1 MGIKL
6 IKKANEAENK
16 IMEPMPF
23 KKRMDAKRDNAQ
35 AGVVE
40 KMREYIACR
49 CASAFADAV
58 QETYKD
64 VGFTEAPELKAYDM
78 AALFGTSNPQVIV
91 ADPQIDP
98 LDDAEFRDLQIAIG
112 SRWNINSVGLKIER
126 PEPDVFEGHF
136 LIPSDADKVIAVYK
150 ELLI

>member
-1 MGIKL
+1 
-6 IKKANEAENK
+6 
-16 IMEPMPF
+16 MEPTPF

-35 AGVVE
+35 AGVAE

-64 VGFTEAPELKAYDM
+64 AGFTEEPELEAYDM
-78 AALFGTSNPQVIV
+78 SALFGTSNPQVIV
-91 ADPQIDP
+91 ADPQIEP
-98 LDDAEFRDLQIAIG
+98 LDDAEFRDLKLSIG
-112 SRWNINSVGLKIER
+112 SRWNINAAGLKIER

-136 LIPSDADKVIAVYK
+136 LIPADADKVIAVYK
-150 ELLI
+150 ELRI

>member
-1 MGIKL
+1 
-6 IKKANEAENK
+6 
-16 IMEPMPF
+16 MEPALF

-35 AGVVE
+35 ASIVE

-64 VGFTEAPELKAYDM
+64 VGFTEAPELEAYDM
-78 AALFGTSNPQVIV
+78 SDLFGTSNPQVIV
-91 ADPQIDP
+91 ADPQIEP
-98 LDDAEFRDLQIAIG
+98 LDDAEFRDLKLSIG
-112 SRWNINSVGLKIER
+112 SRWNINAVGLKIER

-136 LIPSDADKVIAVYK
+136 LIPADADKVIAVYK

>member
-1 MGIKL
+1 
-6 IKKANEAENK
+6 
-16 IMEPMPF
+16 MEPMPF

-40 KMREYIACR
+40 KMREYIAFR

-64 VGFTEAPELKAYDM
+64 VGFPETPELEAYDM
-78 AALFGTSNPQVIV
+78 GALFGTSNPQVIV
-91 ADPQIDP
+91 ADPQIER
-98 LDDAEFRDLQIAIG
+98 LDDDEFGDLELSIG
-112 SRWNINSVGLKIER
+112 SRWPINSVGMEIER

-136 LIPSDADKVIAVYK
+136 LIPADADKVIAVYK
-150 ELLI
+150 ELSA